1 MFRLINSHLQV
12 NTEQCKVH
20 NVRAQ
25 WDPISFT
32 DALYTFIKN
41 HII

>member
-1 MFRLINSHLQV
+1 MFRLINSHLQA

-20 NVRAQ
+20 KVRTQ

-32 DALYTFIKN
+32 DASYIFIK
-41 HII
+41 